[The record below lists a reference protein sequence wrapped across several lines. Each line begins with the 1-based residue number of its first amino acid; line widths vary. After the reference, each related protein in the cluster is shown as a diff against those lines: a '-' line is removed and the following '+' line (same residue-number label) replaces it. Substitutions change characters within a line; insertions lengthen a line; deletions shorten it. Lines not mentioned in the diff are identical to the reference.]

1 MPHEA
6 RTAVRVLPLLLFLS
20 YPFAV
25 HLGVLYGQLFPA
37 LLILLL
43 LLLLPAP
50 TAGRLGL
57 VLGVVISAAFA
68 LVVTPLTAEQLLYLP
83 PPAIILFF
91 WVMFA
96 RTLLPGETPLISRI
110 AAMMHG
116 ALTPRLER
124 YTRRVTW
131 AWLLFFSALLVEIVL
146 LSMYAGK
153 EQWSLFTNFVNYL
166 LLGTFFLAEFAL
178 RSVFLSPEERLGFT
192 DFFRSLSR
200 IDLRTLLR

>member
-1 MPHEA
+1 MYHEA

-25 HLGVLYGQLFPA
+25 HLGVLYGQLLPA
-37 LLILLL
+37 LLILLM

-57 VLGVVISAAFA
+57 VLSAAVA
-68 LVVTPLTAEQLLYLP
+68 LAITPLTAGQLLYLP

-146 LSMYAGK
+146 ISMYASK

-166 LLGTFFLAEFAL
+166 LLGSFFLVEFAL

-192 DFFRSLSR
+192 DFFRSLLR